1 MTLNIELPSQV
12 QDFWDLWFTLSD
24 LLMALQ
30 KFSKSPQ
37 DFQSKCIGDARIDD
51 EISVA
56 QSPKK
61 FVRLRINSRRR
72 KKETGHSFE
81 RQMKNW
87 LGGHRSISVI
97 CWKGHTAC
105 GIQEQPELWTLRPL
119 GSFLSLSFIYLSAS
133 FPQLASFTWKLSNR
147 SGSIHKEK
155 CMKDTAKIMEEVCN
169 DWNLETHGMSDM
181 ML

>member
-1 MTLNIELPSQV
+1 MH
-12 QDFWDLWFTLSD
+12 
-24 LLMALQ
+24 
-30 KFSKSPQ
+30 
-37 DFQSKCIGDARIDD
+37 
-51 EISVA
+51 
-56 QSPKK
+56 
-61 FVRLRINSRRR
+61 NSRRR

-181 ML
+181 MLYMPLILIGFCDCVLCLTLSMTSLQVHWLIYGPYIKKVIVLRSYHILLQFLMKE